1 MTLGT
6 LLLRSLRHHAASHAA
21 VAAGVAV
28 ATAVITGAL
37 LVGDAL
43 RLSLRTAALG
53 GLGRLTHAVEATHW
67 FRAPLAAALTGEN
80 PGASADRAVAV
91 ALLSGTAASGD
102 GAQVVPR
109 VTIVGCQPELA
120 DAFGTPGALAAL
132 QTSGQGEDTRRAVL
146 SDALAHALGA
156 NVGDD
161 VLLRVARPATI
172 APETLLGR
180 RDTPLATLR
189 VRVAGVAPDGGL
201 GGLRL
206 RPSFAPPLAAFVPRA
221 VLQQALGQPERA
233 NAVLIS
239 AAQAAA
245 DAPAEDSARAA
256 ALAARLRRGV
266 RLADYGLRLRTDA
279 ARDCVVLTSEAL
291 LLPAPVE
298 AAGRAAA
305 AALGARPVGILAYL
319 ANEIAIAERTG
330 ASVPYSTVVG
340 VESDPTPDASARGPD
355 DLPRPVPDDLP
366 RPPDGAIVL
375 NDWTAAQLFARVG
388 ETVRLTYYRLAGAE
402 LLTDVATFHLA
413 AVVPLVG
420 STADPGLAPEYPGV
434 TDALHI
440 AEWDPPFP
448 IDLRRVRPA
457 DEDYWSR
464 HRATPKAFVSLADA
478 QRLWAAD
485 HERFGRLTSLR
496 VYPPADARAGTD
508 RADGLPPA
516 DAPADRGVSAGG
528 FPAAFE
534 HELLARLDPA
544 AVGLRVEDLRSR
556 ALAAS
561 RGTTDFAGLFLGFSF
576 FLLVAALLLTGLLLR
591 LAVDRRAAELGLL
604 QAVGWRAQRVGRLL
618 LAEQLLVAGL
628 GTLGGLAL
636 GRGYAGLLLT
646 GLRSWWAAALP
657 GPALALHDVPR
668 AYLLG
673 AAAGFVV
680 SALTIALTLRGLRRW
695 SVRGLLAG
703 VAADPP
709 RRASG
714 RRRLPMP
721 PRLLTAACAAGAL
734 IIAIASLQRPS
745 APLVFFVSAV
755 LVLLWSL
762 LHVRYALHRRPADPT
777 PRGGWLGILRL
788 GLRNARR
795 RPGRSLLTVALVAAA
810 TFVITALQALRLPP
824 PPDPTDRTSGTGGFA
839 LVVETTVPLVPP
851 LHTPTG
857 QELLALSDYARARLA
872 RATVASLRVR
882 PGDDASCLSPF
893 APQQPTV
900 LGVGDDLI
908 ERGGFAFAASLA
920 QTDAERANPWL
931 LLRRALPD
939 GAIPALADEAAARWQ
954 MHRDIGDDVELV
966 DDRGRPTRLRLVGL
980 LRGSMLQGA
989 VLIGERDFT
998 RLFPTRSGHA
1008 QFLIAAPPA
1017 EAAALADVLHRE
1029 LADFGATVTPT
1040 RDRLAELNAVQNTYL
1055 AAFQALGG
1063 LGFLLGTLGLAA
1075 VQVRQV
1081 RERRGELALLRTV
1094 GWSHGRLALLLL
1106 VEHAALLASGLV
1118 CGAVSAAIVA
1128 MPHVLIRGVP
1138 VPWLSL
1144 AGLCAGVLAAGVLS
1158 GAAVLAVTLRAP
1170 LVPALRRE

>member
-1 MTLGT
+1 MTPRT
-6 LLLRSLRHHAASHAA
+6 LLLRSLRHHAPAHAA

-28 ATAVITGAL
+28 ATAVLTGAL

-43 RLSLRTAALG
+43 RLSLRAAALG
-53 GLGRLTHAVEATHW
+53 GLGRLTHAVEAPHW
-67 FRAPLAAALTGEN
+67 FSAALAEEL
-80 PGASADRAVAV
+80 ASAPSGSVTAV
-91 ALLSGTAASGD
+91 ALLPGTAASGD
-102 GAQVVPR
+102 GERVTPR
-109 VTIVGCQPELA
+109 VTVVGCEPELA
-120 DAFGTPGALAAL
+120 DVFGTPGALAAL
-132 QTSGQGEDTRRAVL
+132 RVSAEADTSRVVIL
-146 SDALAHALGA
+146 SAALARGLRV
-156 NVGDD
+156 NPGDD
-161 VLLRVARPATI
+161 VLLRVARPAAI
-172 APETLLGR
+172 SPETLLGR
-180 RDTPLATLR
+180 RGVPPAALR
-189 VRVAGVAPDGGL
+189 LRVAGLVPDEGL

-206 RPSFAPPLAAFVPRA
+206 RPSFAPPDAAFVPRA

-245 DAPAEDSARAA
+245 EDPARAA

-279 ARDCVVLTSEAL
+279 ARGCVVLESTAL
-291 LLPAPVE
+291 LLPTHVE
-298 AAGRAAA
+298 DAGRAAA
-305 AALGARPVGILAYL
+305 AAVGGRPVGVLAYL
-319 ANEIAIAERTG
+319 ANEIAVAGRDG

-340 VESDPTPDASARGPD
+340 VEPAAPESEPELG
-355 DLPRPVPDDLP
+355 DLPRPAGDE
-366 RPPDGAIVL
+366 IVL
-375 NDWTAAQLFARVG
+375 NDWTAARLGARVG
-388 ETVRLTYYRLAGAE
+388 DAVRLSFYRVTDADLATETATFRLTAIVPLAGA
-402 LLTDVATFHLA
+402 A
-413 AVVPLVG
+413 
-420 STADPGLAPEYPGV
+420 ADPGLAPEYPGV
-434 TDALHI
+434 TDTAHI
-440 AEWDPPFP
+440 ADWDPPFP
-448 IDLRRVRPA
+448 IDLRRVQPV
-457 DEDYWSR
+457 DEDYWR
-464 HRATPKAFVSLADA
+464 DHRATPKAFVSLADA

-485 HERFGRLTSLR
+485 HERFGRITSLR
-496 VYPPADARAGTD
+496 VYPPAGALAAIGSWDGATANRAT
-508 RADGLPPA
+508 AH
-516 DAPADRGVSAGG
+516 GG
-528 FPAAFE
+528 FAAAVE
-534 HELLARLDPA
+534 RALLSRIDPA
-544 AVGLRVEDLRSR
+544 TLGLRVEDLRSR
-556 ALAAS
+556 ALAAG

-576 FLLVAALLLTGLLLR
+576 FLLAAALLLTGLLLR
-591 LAVDRRAAELGLL
+591 LAVERRATELGLL
-604 QAVGWRAQRVGRLL
+604 QAVGWPAQRVGRLL
-618 LAEQLLVAGL
+618 LTEQLLVAAL
-628 GTLGGLAL
+628 GSLGGVAL

-646 GLRSWWAAALP
+646 GLRTWWAAALP

-668 AYLLG
+668 AYLVG

-680 SALTIALTLRGLRRW
+680 SALTIGLTLRGLRRW

-709 RRASG
+709 RAAAG
-714 RRRLPMP
+714 RRRLPIP
-721 PRLLTAACAAGAL
+721 PYTMRAGGIAGAL
-734 IIAIASLQRPS
+734 IVVFATLWQPS
-745 APLVFFVSAV
+745 APLVFFIGGV
-755 LVLLWSL
+755 LVLTWSIL
-762 LHVRYALHRRPADPT
+762 SIRHALHHHQADTT
-777 PRGGWLGILRL
+777 PRRGWRGVAQL

-795 RPGRSLLTVALVAAA
+795 RPGRSLLTVTLVATA
-810 TFVITALQALRLPP
+810 TFVIVAFQALRLPP
-824 PPDPTDRTSGTGGFA
+824 PADPTDRTSGTGGFA
-839 LVVETTVPLVPP
+839 LVAETTVPLVPP

-857 QELLALSDYARARLA
+857 QELLTLSEHARARLS
-872 RATVASLRVR
+872 RATVCALRVR
-882 PGDDASCLSPF
+882 PGDDASCLSPY

-998 RLFPTRSGHA
+998 RLFPTRSGFA

-1017 EAAALADVLHRE
+1017 EAAALTDLLHRE

-1055 AAFQALGG
+1055 ATFQALGG
-1063 LGFLLGTLGLAA
+1063 LGLLLGTLGLAA

-1081 RERRGELALLRTV
+1081 WERRGELALLRTV

-1106 VEHAALLASGLV
+1106 VEHAALLAGGLV
-1118 CGAVSAAIVA
+1118 CGVVSAAIVA